1 MKYSQGISWYKND
14 YIKKDFIKK
23 ESLHYLFYFKKD
35 SLAQEDIKNII
46 SKKEKHYK
54 KILDWLNLNND
65 RKIEYYLYPSLK
77 EKLVLM
83 GDNSLGNAIWKK
95 LEIDNEKTVSQKF
108 EIHIL
113 YNEKCKFI
121 NEHEDTHLL
130 SLPWGLSLY
139 LFCEGLAQY
148 MENTFAEEDLHEAS
162 KKLLKKNK
170 LYSIEFLFDNKNWDK
185 VESMIIYPQTGSFS
199 KFIIGKYGKD
209 KFEKLYK
216 NTSRNNNI
224 DKNLKEF
231 KKVYN
236 KKLNQ
241 TEKEWLEFLKE
252 NKF

>member
-23 ESLHYLFYFKKD
+23 ESLHCLFYFKKD

-108 EIHIL
+108 EIHVL